1 MFKLTTFS
9 FSNIHKYFSNIHNY
23 FSTIHKYFS
32 NILILKYSP
41 SRERLVH
48 LLAVRAQKKMEL
60 HNRIYK
66 GNISIKNDERFI

>member
-1 MFKLTTFS
+1 MKVSKNVQFAGSLPV
-9 FSNIHKYFSNIHNY
+9 HPEVDLQADYF
-23 FSTIHKYFS
+23 
-32 NILILKYSP
+32 LILYLSS

-66 GNISIKNDERFI
+66 GTISILRQLTMENVVF